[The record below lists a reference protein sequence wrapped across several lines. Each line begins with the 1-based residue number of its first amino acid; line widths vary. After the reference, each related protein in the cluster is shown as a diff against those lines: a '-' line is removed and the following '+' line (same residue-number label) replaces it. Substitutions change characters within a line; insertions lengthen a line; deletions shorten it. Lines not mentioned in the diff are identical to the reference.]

1 MFWIIVSVLM
11 VVATVVAALTLS
23 RRSPKRVGASYPQID
38 LGKEVIY
45 RTRHGEKIG
54 FAEEFL
60 RGGRQLRIAVV
71 ARDGGIR
78 FIRRRAD
85 RCRPPIHLLWQN

>member
-1 MFWIIVSVLM
+1 MFWIIISVLA
-11 VVATVVAALTLS
+11 VVAIVVAALS
-23 RRSPKRVGASYPQID
+23 FRHSPKKTATSYPRID
-38 LGKEVIY
+38 LGREVIY
-45 RTRHGEKIG
+45 RTRRGEKIG

-85 RCRPPIHLLWQN
+85 RCRPPIHLLWQS